1 MYKAQEGDT
10 VTITFQGTL
19 EDGSI
24 FDMSDEDSPLSFV
37 LGENE
42 VLPGLELA
50 VSGMEPGDQKTVI
63 VPPEQGY
70 GIHQERLVEVVD
82 VTALPENLDLKVGEK
97 LEVVSEDGTTFHME
111 IIDRDEQTVTL
122 DANHPLA
129 GRKLILQIELVSVNR
144 PTLN

>member
-10 VTITFQGTL
+10 VIITFQGTL

-24 FDMSDEDSPLSFV
+24 FDSSDEYSPLSFV

-42 VLPGLELA
+42 VLPGLEIA
-50 VSGMEPGDQKTVI
+50 VAGMEPGDQKVVI

-70 GIHQERLVEVVD
+70 GIHQQKLVEIVD
-82 VTALPENLDLKVGEK
+82 VSALPKDMNLNIGEK
-97 LEVVSEDGTTFHME
+97 LEVTAEDGTSFQMK

-129 GRKLILQIELVSVNR
+129 GKQLILQIEVVAVNR